1 MAAILNSSNQPIT
14 SGNIGSVID
23 VSGLVAY
30 VGTAVEV
37 VTPALCAIVISTSDF
52 AGRHFE
58 FCSWPTSGNVDSVIF
73 NSGLVGNVV
82 EIASL
87 CPFVVIAASVF

>member
-37 VTPALCAIVISTSDF
+37 VTPALCAIVISTSCF
-52 AGRHFE
+52 GGRHFE
-58 FCSWPTSGNVDSVIF
+58 FCSRPTSGNVDSVIF
-73 NSGLVGNVV
+73 NSDKGTLDFFGDGTI
-82 EIASL
+82 EKSL
-87 CPFVVIAASVF
+87 PEHGR